1 MSDAESG
8 SDWETDAEVRDH
20 DEEDEEDVVEE
31 GSQTEDIQ
39 VAQESESFSYSS
51 ILKSSKALPTEKVKR

>member
-1 MSDAESG
+1 LSDAESG

-20 DEEDEEDVVEE
+20 DEEDVVEE